1 MRVPFFLT
9 VCLCTMLWFI
19 SCNNEKD
26 PSIGTP
32 LFSIE
37 EQYLH
42 QDFEQEGTSVV
53 IPVTT
58 NLKASEWSVKS
69 DQTWC
74 LVDQDRSSSK
84 VSGILVSIQASEEPD
99 IRTATITVNSSVE
112 NYSIQVRQ
120 LGYGP
125 AILIKQDVPTIPATG
140 GPLTITVTSNI
151 EYTTTLSVNCDW
163 IHDAPATR
171 ALTDKSYIY
180 TVDPNSLFE
189 ERSATFTYTGTEYTD
204 VVTTCTVIQEAKSAN
219 VSDVTVENDIKV
231 TPTGGKA
238 SEHQPGQDIENSFD
252 GKFGADGQPYHSIWN
267 KQAAFPVTLEYFF
280 DQKPDIDYIIYH
292 TRSGNG
298 NFGEVDIY
306 TATESEPEY
315 QLQGSYDFKMQNAAS
330 RVNFKST
337 LSKVTKVKF
346 SVKSGLGGFVSCDE
360 MEFYQK
366 NNEKVLDK
374 QLLTVFTDLTCTQV
388 KEDATNEQINAL
400 PAYFA
405 SLATMLRND
414 TYDPWEKEFR
424 IQSYQPYS
432 NVEEWAE
439 KLMTKRYSN
448 LDNPTGIY
456 VEAGDSVVI
465 LVGDTH
471 GNSLSVQCIGEEETS
486 DGSKNYV
493 QTAASGETRFLQEGV
508 NKVGFSRK
516 GMLFLMYT
524 ANLTDENSLPI
535 TVHIA
540 PGSGKVSGFFDLKIH
555 QTNEKYQELIGKA
568 TYKYFCVRGERIMF
582 YFHREQMKQAVPTDI
597 LSAINL
603 WDDIIGW
610 QQELM
615 GIEDVRPSQVN
626 NHLFAI
632 SPEGS
637 YMWASDYRIAFVYT
651 YLNNILLKDNVM
663 AAKDNAW
670 GPAHE
675 IGHIHQ
681 RAINWP
687 GSTESSNNLF
697 SNYILYK
704 LGKYCSR
711 GSELSALATARCEK
725 QQGWWNMGT
734 STHQNEDTEI
744 HMRMNWQL
752 WNYYHR
758 CGYKKDFWQ
767 TLFKLLREDRIVES
781 DPGAAQ
787 LKFAMKAS
795 QAANENLTD
804 FFEMWGFFEPVD
816 ATIEQYGTWNYRV
829 TEAMIKEAKD
839 FMAQFPA
846 PKHAFY
852 YLEDRKNGDVGIDGY
867 KVGDVGYYTQ
877 FQDDVKITKEVG
889 CSLSGQQVNITDG
902 DQAVAFE
909 VRKDGQLLYFS
920 NFFQFTVPSS
930 ISLEGAGI
938 YAVQADG
945 KRIACTA
952 R

>member
-1 MRVPFFLT
+1 MESIPVFEIETSYLT
-9 VCLCTMLWFI
+9 
-19 SCNNEKD
+19 
-26 PSIGTP
+26 
-32 LFSIE
+32 
-37 EQYLH
+37 
-42 QDFEQEGTSVV
+42 QDFNQDASSVI
-53 IPVTT
+53 IPISS
-58 NLKASEWSVKS
+58 NLELSQWSVSS
-69 DQTWC
+69 DQPWC
-74 LVDQDRSSSK
+74 LVEQEQTAPSSS
-84 VSGILVSIQASEEPD
+84 SIHISVLASEEAET
-99 IRTATITVNSSVE
+99 RTATITVQSAVT
-112 NYSIQVRQ
+112 NYTIQVRQ

-125 AILIKQDVPTIPATG
+125 TILIKEATQTIAAEG
-140 GPLTITVTSNI
+140 GELRITITANV
-151 EYTTTLSVNCDW
+151 EYTTLFSEDCDW
-163 IHDAPATR
+163 IHEMPHTH
-171 ALTDKSYIY
+171 ALSDQDHLY
-180 TVDPNSLFE
+180 TVDANPSSEKRN
-189 ERSATFTYTGTEYTD
+189 AAITYTGPAEIKAVCTIAQEGKSTD
-204 VVTTCTVIQEAKSAN
+204 IGDVIIEG
-219 VSDVTVENDIKV
+219 DIKV
-231 TPTGGKA
+231 VPTSGKA
-238 SEHQPGQDIENSFD
+238 SEHQPNQGIENSFD
-252 GKFGADGQPYHSIWN
+252 GKFGSEGQPYHSIW
-267 KQAAFPVTLEYFF
+267 QQLAAFPVTLEYFF
-280 DQKPDIDYIIYH
+280 DQKPDLDYLIYY

-330 RVNFKST
+330 RVDFKQT
-337 LSKVTKVKF
+337 LQKVTKIKF

-366 NNEKVLDK
+366 NTDKTLDK
-374 QLLTVFTDLTCTQV
+374 QLLAVFTDLTCSEV
-388 KEDATNEQINAL
+388 RADATEKQINAL
-400 PAYFA
+400 PGYFGK
-405 SLATMLRND
+405 LATMLRNN

-424 IQSYQPYS
+424 IRSYQPYS
-432 NVEEWAE
+432 NVEEWAS

-456 VEAGDSVVI
+456 VEPGDSLVI
-465 LVGDTH
+465 LVGDTY
-471 GNSLSVQCIGEEETS
+471 GNSLSIQCIGEEQTS
-486 DGSKNYV
+486 DGTNSYV

-508 NKVGFSRK
+508 NKVGFSQT

-524 ANLTDENSLPI
+524 ANLLDANAKPI

-540 PGSGKVSGFFDLKIH
+540 PGSGKVSGFFDLKTH
-555 QTNEKYQELIGKA
+555 QTNEKYQELIEKA
-568 TYKYFCVRGERIMF
+568 SYKYFCVRGERIMF
-582 YFHREQMKQAVPTDI
+582 YFHREQMKQAVPQNI
-597 LSAINL
+597 LSAITL

-615 GIEDVRPSQVN
+615 GIEEVRPSQVN

-651 YLNNILLKDNVM
+651 YLDNILLKSKVM

-681 RAINWP
+681 QAINWP

-725 QQGWWNMGT
+725 KQAWWNMG
-734 STHQNEDTEI
+734 SATHQNEDTEI

-758 CGYKKDFWQ
+758 CGYKTDFWQ
-767 TLFKLLREDRIVES
+767 TLFKLLREDRIIES
-781 DPGAAQ
+781 DPGAGQ

-816 ATIEQYGTWNYRV
+816 ETIEQYGSWKYKV
-829 TEAMIKEAKD
+829 TETMIQEAKD
-839 FMAQFPA
+839 YMAQFPA

-852 YLEDRKNGDVGIDGY
+852 YLEDRKNGDVGIGNY
-867 KVGDVGYYTQ
+867 QVGDVGYYTQ
-877 FQDDVKITKEVG
+877 FKENVKISKTVYY
-889 CSLSGQQVNITDG
+889 SRSGQQISITDG
-902 DQAVAFE
+902 DEAVAFE

-920 NFFQFTVPSS
+920 NFFRFTVPSS
-930 ISLEGAGI
+930 ISIDGTQI

-945 KRIACTA
+945 ERIECSSK
-952 R
+952 

>member
-1 MRVPFFLT
+1 MCMLIGMAACSKDEETPVVPPT
-9 VCLCTMLWFI
+9 
-19 SCNNEKD
+19 
-26 PSIGTP
+26 
-32 LFSIE
+32 
-37 EQYLH
+37 
-42 QDFEQEGTSVV
+42 QE
-53 IPVTT
+53 P
-58 NLKASEWSVKS
+58 
-69 DQTWC
+69 
-74 LVDQDRSSSK
+74 
-84 VSGILVSIQASEEPD
+84 
-99 IRTATITVNSSVE
+99 SVE
-112 NYSIQVRQ
+112 
-120 LGYGP
+120 
-125 AILIKQDVPTIPATG
+125 DVI
-140 GPLTITVTSNI
+140 
-151 EYTTTLSVNCDW
+151 
-163 IHDAPATR
+163 
-171 ALTDKSYIY
+171 
-180 TVDPNSLFE
+180 
-189 ERSATFTYTGTEYTD
+189 
-204 VVTTCTVIQEAKSAN
+204 
-219 VSDVTVENDIKV
+219 VEGDFPIV
-231 TPTGGKA
+231 PTGGKA
-238 SEHQPGQDIENSFD
+238 SECQPGQDIGNSFD

-267 KQAAFPVTLEYFF
+267 QQAAFPVTLEYFF
-280 DQKPDIDYIIYH
+280 DQKPDLDYLIYY

-330 RVNFKST
+330 RVDFKNT

-360 MEFYQK
+360 MEFYRK

-405 SLATMLRND
+405 SLAAMLRND

-524 ANLTDENSLPI
+524 ADLTDANALPI

-540 PGSGKVSGFFDLKIH
+540 PGSGKVSGFFDLKKH

-610 QQELM
+610 EQELM

-651 YLNNILLKDNVM
+651 YLDNILLKDNVM

-725 QQGWWNMGT
+725 HQGWWNMG
-734 STHQNEDTEI
+734 SATHQNEDTEI

-852 YLEDRKNGDVGIDGY
+852 YLEDRKNGDVGIGDY
-867 KVGDVGYYTQ
+867 KVGDVGYYTR

-889 CSLSGQQVNITDG
+889 YSLSGQQVSITNG
-902 DQAVAFE
+902 DEAVAFE
-909 VRKDGQLLYFS
+909 VRKDGKLLYFS
-920 NFFQFTVPSS
+920 NFFQFTVPST
-930 ISLEGAGI
+930 IPLDGAAV

>member
-1 MRVPFFLT
+1 MKKISCLAA
-9 VCLCTMLWFI
+9 CLCMLI
-19 SCNNEKD
+19 GMAACSKD
-26 PSIGTP
+26 EETP
-32 LFSIE
+32 VVPPT
-37 EQYLH
+37 
-42 QDFEQEGTSVV
+42 QE
-53 IPVTT
+53 P
-58 NLKASEWSVKS
+58 
-69 DQTWC
+69 
-74 LVDQDRSSSK
+74 
-84 VSGILVSIQASEEPD
+84 
-99 IRTATITVNSSVE
+99 SVE
-112 NYSIQVRQ
+112 
-120 LGYGP
+120 
-125 AILIKQDVPTIPATG
+125 DVI
-140 GPLTITVTSNI
+140 
-151 EYTTTLSVNCDW
+151 
-163 IHDAPATR
+163 
-171 ALTDKSYIY
+171 
-180 TVDPNSLFE
+180 
-189 ERSATFTYTGTEYTD
+189 
-204 VVTTCTVIQEAKSAN
+204 
-219 VSDVTVENDIKV
+219 VEGDFPIV
-231 TPTGGKA
+231 PTGGKA
-238 SEHQPGQDIENSFD
+238 SECQPGQDIGNSFD

-267 KQAAFPVTLEYFF
+267 QQAAFPVTLEYFF
-280 DQKPDIDYIIYH
+280 DQKPDLDYLIYY

-330 RVNFKST
+330 RVDFKNT

-360 MEFYQK
+360 MEFYRK

-524 ANLTDENSLPI
+524 ADLTDANALPI

-540 PGSGKVSGFFDLKIH
+540 PGSGKVSGFFDLKKH

-610 QQELM
+610 EQELM

-651 YLNNILLKDNVM
+651 YLDNILLKDNVM

-725 QQGWWNMGT
+725 HQGWWNMG
-734 STHQNEDTEI
+734 SATHQNEDTEV

-781 DPGAAQ
+781 APGAAQ

-839 FMAQFPA
+839 YMAQFPA

-852 YLEDRKNGDVGIDGY
+852 YLEDRKNGDVGIGDY
-867 KVGDVGYYTQ
+867 KVGDVGYYTR

-889 CSLSGQQVNITDG
+889 CSLSGQQVSITDG
-902 DQAVAFE
+902 DEAVAFE
-909 VRKDGQLLYFS
+909 VRKDGKLLYFS
-920 NFFQFTVPSS
+920 NFFQFTVPST
-930 ISLEGAGI
+930 IPLDGAAV

>member
-1 MRVPFFLT
+1 
-9 VCLCTMLWFI
+9 
-19 SCNNEKD
+19 
-26 PSIGTP
+26 
-32 LFSIE
+32 
-37 EQYLH
+37 
-42 QDFEQEGTSVV
+42 
-53 IPVTT
+53 
-58 NLKASEWSVKS
+58 
-69 DQTWC
+69 
-74 LVDQDRSSSK
+74 
-84 VSGILVSIQASEEPD
+84 
-99 IRTATITVNSSVE
+99 
-112 NYSIQVRQ
+112 
-120 LGYGP
+120 
-125 AILIKQDVPTIPATG
+125 
-140 GPLTITVTSNI
+140 
-151 EYTTTLSVNCDW
+151 
-163 IHDAPATR
+163 
-171 ALTDKSYIY
+171 
-180 TVDPNSLFE
+180 
-189 ERSATFTYTGTEYTD
+189 
-204 VVTTCTVIQEAKSAN
+204 
-219 VSDVTVENDIKV
+219 
-231 TPTGGKA
+231 
-238 SEHQPGQDIENSFD
+238 
-252 GKFGADGQPYHSIWN
+252 
-267 KQAAFPVTLEYFF
+267 
-280 DQKPDIDYIIYH
+280 
-292 TRSGNG
+292 
-298 NFGEVDIY
+298 
-306 TATESEPEY
+306 
-315 QLQGSYDFKMQNAAS
+315 
-330 RVNFKST
+330 
-337 LSKVTKVKF
+337 
-346 SVKSGLGGFVSCDE
+346 
-360 MEFYQK
+360 
-366 NNEKVLDK
+366 
-374 QLLTVFTDLTCTQV
+374 
-388 KEDATNEQINAL
+388 
-400 PAYFA
+400 
-405 SLATMLRND
+405 
-414 TYDPWEKEFR
+414 
-424 IQSYQPYS
+424 
-432 NVEEWAE
+432 
-439 KLMTKRYSN
+439 
-448 LDNPTGIY
+448 
-456 VEAGDSVVI
+456 
-465 LVGDTH
+465 
-471 GNSLSVQCIGEEETS
+471 
-486 DGSKNYV
+486 
-493 QTAASGETRFLQEGV
+493 
-508 NKVGFSRK
+508 
-516 GMLFLMYT
+516 MYT
-524 ANLTDENSLPI
+524 ADLTDANALPI

-540 PGSGKVSGFFDLKIH
+540 PGSGKVNGFFDLKKH

-681 RAINWP
+681 QAINWP

-725 QQGWWNMGT
+725 HQGWWNMGT

-829 TEAMIKEAKD
+829 TETMIKEAKD

-852 YLEDRKNGDVGIDGY
+852 YLEDRKNGDVGIGDY

-877 FQDDVKITKEVG
+877 FQNNVKITKEVG

-902 DQAVAFE
+902 DEAVAFE

-920 NFFQFTVPSS
+920 NFFQFTVPST
-930 ISLEGAGI
+930 ISLDGAAV

>member
-1 MRVPFFLT
+1 M
-9 VCLCTMLWFI
+9 
-19 SCNNEKD
+19 
-26 PSIGTP
+26 
-32 LFSIE
+32 
-37 EQYLH
+37 
-42 QDFEQEGTSVV
+42 
-53 IPVTT
+53 
-58 NLKASEWSVKS
+58 
-69 DQTWC
+69 
-74 LVDQDRSSSK
+74 
-84 VSGILVSIQASEEPD
+84 
-99 IRTATITVNSSVE
+99 
-112 NYSIQVRQ
+112 
-120 LGYGP
+120 
-125 AILIKQDVPTIPATG
+125 
-140 GPLTITVTSNI
+140 
-151 EYTTTLSVNCDW
+151 
-163 IHDAPATR
+163 
-171 ALTDKSYIY
+171 
-180 TVDPNSLFE
+180 
-189 ERSATFTYTGTEYTD
+189 
-204 VVTTCTVIQEAKSAN
+204 
-219 VSDVTVENDIKV
+219 
-231 TPTGGKA
+231 
-238 SEHQPGQDIENSFD
+238 
-252 GKFGADGQPYHSIWN
+252 
-267 KQAAFPVTLEYFF
+267 
-280 DQKPDIDYIIYH
+280 
-292 TRSGNG
+292 
-298 NFGEVDIY
+298 
-306 TATESEPEY
+306 
-315 QLQGSYDFKMQNAAS
+315 
-330 RVNFKST
+330 
-337 LSKVTKVKF
+337 TKIKF

-366 NNEKVLDK
+366 NPNKTLDQ
-374 QLLTVFTDLTCTQV
+374 QLLTVFTDLACTQV
-388 KEDATNEQINAL
+388 KEEATDEAIQAL

-405 SLATMLRND
+405 SLATQLRND

-432 NVEEWAE
+432 DVEEWAQT
-439 KLMTKRYSN
+439 LMTKRYSN

-456 VEAGDSVVI
+456 VEAGDSVVV
-465 LVGDTH
+465 LVGPTH
-471 GNSLSVQCIGEEETS
+471 GQSLSLQCIGEEQTG
-486 DGSKNYV
+486 DGTNTYV

-508 NKVGFSRK
+508 NKVGFSQK

-524 ANLTDENSLPI
+524 ANLSDKNAQPV

-540 PGSGKVSGFFDLKIH
+540 PGSGKVSGFFDLKTH

-603 WDDIIGW
+603 WDDIISW
-610 QQELM
+610 EQELM

-681 RAINWP
+681 QAINWP

-697 SNYILYK
+697 SNYVLYK

-725 QQGWWNMGT
+725 HQAWWNMG
-734 STHQNEDTEI
+734 SATHQNEDTEI

-758 CGYKKDFWQ
+758 CGYKTDFWQ

-829 TEAMIKEAKD
+829 TDTMIKEAKD
-839 FMAQFPA
+839 FMAKFPA

-852 YLEDRKNGDVGIDGY
+852 YLEDRKNGDVGIGNY

-889 CSLSGQQVNITDG
+889 YSLSGQQVNVTDG

-909 VRKDGQLLYFS
+909 VRKDGKLLYFS

>member
-1 MRVPFFLT
+1 MKKISCWAA
-9 VCLCTMLWFI
+9 CLCILIGMAAC
-19 SCNNEKD
+19 SKD
-26 PSIGTP
+26 EETP
-32 LFSIE
+32 VVPPTP
-37 EQYLH
+37 
-42 QDFEQEGTSVV
+42 QE
-53 IPVTT
+53 P
-58 NLKASEWSVKS
+58 
-69 DQTWC
+69 
-74 LVDQDRSSSK
+74 
-84 VSGILVSIQASEEPD
+84 
-99 IRTATITVNSSVE
+99 SVE
-112 NYSIQVRQ
+112 
-120 LGYGP
+120 
-125 AILIKQDVPTIPATG
+125 DVIVEGDFP
-140 GPLTITVTSNI
+140 
-151 EYTTTLSVNCDW
+151 
-163 IHDAPATR
+163 
-171 ALTDKSYIY
+171 
-180 TVDPNSLFE
+180 
-189 ERSATFTYTGTEYTD
+189 
-204 VVTTCTVIQEAKSAN
+204 VV
-219 VSDVTVENDIKV
+219 
-231 TPTGGKA
+231 PTGGKA
-238 SEHQPGQDIENSFD
+238 SECQPGQDIGNSFD

-267 KQAAFPVTLEYFF
+267 QQAAFPVTLEYFF
-280 DQKPDIDYIIYH
+280 DQKPDLDYLIYY

-315 QLQGSYDFKMQNAAS
+315 QLQGSYNFKMQNAAS
-330 RVNFKST
+330 RVDFKNT

-360 MEFYQK
+360 MEFYRK

-405 SLATMLRND
+405 SLAAMLRND

-486 DGSKNYV
+486 DGSKKYV
-493 QTAASGETRFLQEGV
+493 QTAASGEMRFLQEGV

-524 ANLTDENSLPI
+524 ANLTDANALPI

-540 PGSGKVSGFFDLKIH
+540 PGSGKVSGFFDLKKH

-582 YFHREQMKQAVPTDI
+582 YFHREQMKQAVPSDI

-651 YLNNILLKDNVM
+651 YLDNILLKDNVM

-711 GSELSALATARCEK
+711 GSELSALATARCENHE
-725 QQGWWNMGT
+725 GWWNMG
-734 STHQNEDTEI
+734 SATHQNEDTEV

-816 ATIEQYGTWNYRV
+816 ATVEQYGKWNYRV

-839 FMAQFPA
+839 FMSKFPA

-852 YLEDRKNGDVGIDGY
+852 YLEDRKNGDVGIGNY
-867 KVGDVGYYTQ
+867 NVGDVGYYTQ
-877 FQDDVKITKEVG
+877 FQDDMKITKEVG
-889 CSLSGQQVNITDG
+889 YNLSGQQVNITDG
-902 DQAVAFE
+902 DEAVAFE
-909 VRKDGQLLYFS
+909 VRKDGKLLYFS
-920 NFFQFTVPSS
+920 NFFQFTVPST
-930 ISLEGAGI
+930 IPLDGAAV

-945 KRIACTA
+945 KRIACKA